1 MSDTDVMIR
10 VERPGLVVRTP
21 RGGLS
26 VLLRPRSVL
35 VAAALLLAILAVG
48 LAALTIGDFPIP
60 IADVFRTLVGE
71 GRPGDDFVINELR
84 LPRLLT
90 GLLVGAALGISGSI
104 FQSLTR
110 NPLGSPDLVG
120 LTIGAVSGALIVILV
135 FGGDAHQVS
144 VGAIVGCLIT
154 SVVVYLLAYRNG
166 VQGFRLVLIG
176 IGISAMLEA
185 VNAYLI
191 TRSTLQQARAAQT
204 WLIGSLNARDWDDVV
219 RVAVALA
226 VLVPLVV
233 RYARRLP
240 VMELGDDAATAVGV
254 PVERTRL
261 VLILISVALC
271 AVAAASAGPV
281 VFVALAA
288 PQLAARLTGGGRPG
302 PIGAGLMGALLLA
315 VSDLAAQRVFAPV
328 QLPVGVATS
337 AIGGLYLA
345 WLIGREWRRGG
356 V

>member
-1 MSDTDVMIR
+1 MTSTI
-10 VERPGLVVRTP
+10 ERPGLVIRTP

-26 VLLRPRSVL
+26 VRLRPRSVL
-35 VAAALLLAILAVG
+35 VAAVLLLAILAVG
-48 LAALTIGDFPIP
+48 VAALTIGDFPMP
-60 IADVFRTLVGE
+60 AADVFRTLFGE
-71 GRPGDDFVINELR
+71 GRPGDDFIVNELR

-90 GLLVGAALGISGSI
+90 GLLVGAALGISGSL

-120 LTIGAVSGALIVILV
+120 LTVGAASGALIMILV
-135 FGGDAHQVS
+135 FDGDAYQVAA
-144 VGAIVGCLIT
+144 GAIIGCLIT
-154 SVVVYLLAYRNG
+154 SVVIYLLAYRNG
-166 VQGFRLVLIG
+166 VQGFRLILIG

-185 VNAYLI
+185 VNSYLI
-191 TRSTLQQARAAQT
+191 IHSTLQQARTAQV
-204 WLIGSLNARDWDDVV
+204 WLIGSLNARGWDAVAP
-219 RVAVALA
+219 VAVALA
-226 VLVPLVV
+226 VLVPLVL

-240 VMELGDDAATAVGV
+240 MMELGDDAATAVGV

-271 AVAAASAGPV
+271 AVATAAAGPV

-288 PQLAARLTGGGRPG
+288 PQLAARLVGGGRPS
-302 PIGAGLMGALLLA
+302 PIVAGLMGALLLA

-337 AIGGLYLA
+337 AIGGVYLA
-345 WLIGREWRRGG
+345 WLIGREWRRGRG
-356 V
+356 